1 MGYPFSAFKEK
12 HFAMTR
18 EEFCHGIENWDN
30 YKPLLWEGL
39 QLSQGDIIEMGVGKG
54 STQLLH
60 DYAIEKRRML
70 YSFDSNPLWIEKFM
84 MLESEFH
91 FLDHCQIHCNG
102 YAESNWD
109 YPHNLVTSDIGLVF
123 IDHAPGERRK
133 IDIALFAN
141 KAQIIVA
148 HDTEPSAD
156 YGYGMRAAIVKFKY
170 WRDFETLGAW
180 TSIMSNF
187 IDVTKPL

>member
-1 MGYPFSAFKEK
+1 
-12 HFAMTR
+12 MTR
-18 EEFCHGIENWDN
+18 EQFISGYENWDN

-39 QLSQGDIIEMGVGKG
+39 ELTSDIIIEMGVGKG

-60 DYAIEKRRML
+60 DYAKENERDL
-70 YSFDSNPLWIEKFM
+70 FSYDSNPNWINEFM
-84 MLESEFH
+84 HLGDDLHKLKHVQIQSGQYKMPDWDQVYRNHH
-91 FLDHCQIHCNG
+91 FG
-102 YAESNWD
+102 E
-109 YPHNLVTSDIGLVF
+109 DIGLIF

-133 IDIALFAN
+133 VDIALFAN

-156 YGYGMRAAIVKFKY
+156 HGYGMRAEIAKFKY
-170 WRDFETLGAW
+170 WRDFETPGAW

-187 IDVTKPL
+187 VDVTKPL

>member
-1 MGYPFSAFKEK
+1 
-12 HFAMTR
+12 MTR
-18 EEFCHGIENWDN
+18 EQFIAGYENWDN

-39 QLSQGDIIEMGVGKG
+39 ERSIGRIIEMGVGKG

-60 DYAIEKRRML
+60 DYAFMEQRYL
-70 YSFDSNPLWIEKFM
+70 FSYDSNPEWIKKFM
-84 MLESEFH
+84 Y
-91 FLDHCQIHCNG
+91 LDSDRHSLQDVQKQVNG
-102 YAESNWD
+102 YKMSDWD
-109 YPHNLVTSDIGLVF
+109 HVDRAFENCGLLF

-156 YGYGMRAAIVKFKY
+156 HGYQMRAEIAKFKY
-170 WRDFETLGAW
+170 WRDFETEGAW
-180 TSIMSNF
+180 ASIMSNF

>member
-1 MGYPFSAFKEK
+1 
-12 HFAMTR
+12 MTR
-18 EEFCHGIENWDN
+18 EQFIAGYENWDS

-39 QLSQGDIIEMGVGKG
+39 ERSSGLIIELGVGKG

-60 DYAIEKRRML
+60 DYAQEKKRIL
-70 YSFDSNPLWIEKFM
+70 CSYDSNPKWVEKFFG
-84 MLESEFH
+84 LECQWH
-91 FLDHCQIHCNG
+91 LIDHVEVEVNG
-102 YAESNWD
+102 YTMSDWD
-109 YPHNLVTSDIGLVF
+109 FIDRHYDACGLLF

-133 IDIALFAN
+133 VDIALFAN

-156 YGYGMRAAIVKFKY
+156 HGYQMRNEIKKFKY
-170 WRDFETLGAW
+170 CRDFETQGAW
-180 TSIMSNF
+180 ASIMSNT